1 MDVARDGIRVGQG
14 MKRGMHGKVLAG
26 FGARLQLTLTT
37 STLTASVRRR
47 ACLTSICMWA
57 AGGRWELAAATGR
70 GEAQAGATGSVGTA
84 GGLVVHGG
92 AGGAATV
99 RDQAHGA
106 AASDRPELWHPATAL
121 ASGSALTT
129 LTSQDATSSDH
140 FVFYFSTCN

>member
-37 STLTASVRRR
+37 STLTASARRR

-99 RDQAHGA
+99 RDQAHG
-106 AASDRPELWHPATAL
+106 P
-121 ASGSALTT
+121 
-129 LTSQDATSSDH
+129 SSPPREGFVMDLH
-140 FVFYFSTCN
+140 FV

>member
-1 MDVARDGIRVGQG
+1 MDVVRDGIRVGQG

-37 STLTASVRRR
+37 STLTASARRR

-99 RDQAHGA
+99 RDQARGA
-106 AASDRPELWHPATAL
+106 APGPQTQPRR
-121 ASGSALTT
+121 GSRE
-129 LTSQDATSSDH
+129 SW
-140 FVFYFSTCN
+140 VFDGFARARWVFEITFYMQQ